1 MSAMK
6 LFLGLTLSGVAVA
19 IGGLVY
25 GVLAVGVP
33 YQDPTPAQA
42 AAERVSAAISG
53 WAMGGGTVMTLVG
66 LVGMVVI
73 GTSRLVKS
81 GS

>member
-6 LFLGLTLSGVAVA
+6 LLLVLTLSGFVAA

-33 YQDPTPAQA
+33 CQDPTPAQA
-42 AAERVSAAISG
+42 AAERASAAISG
-53 WAMGGGTVMTLVG
+53 WAMGGGTVMTLAG
-66 LVGMVVI
+66 LVGIAFV
-73 GTSRLVKS
+73 GASRLVKS